1 MKWSLMELR
10 RYQNEP
16 LVIDTTIELAS
27 TLLKRD
33 ETILDVGPAKVV
45 GTMTVEPKEYIAQV
59 QVDVVLTLP
68 SSRSLQPVDYPMS
81 IAFDEIY
88 MIPEE
93 YALVKGIEGYEHA
106 IVLDSTTIDLR
117 EAIEDYILLNIP
129 LQVLT
134 DEEMA
139 SDELPTG
146 DSWTIM
152 SEEDYLYQQMETQA
166 QTIDPRL
173 AKLSAML
180 DNNEESE

>member
-10 RYQNEP
+10 RYQHEP
-16 LVIDTTIELAS
+16 LVIDTTIELAD

-33 ETILDVGPAKVV
+33 ETILGVGPVKVV
-45 GTMTVEPKEYIAQV
+45 GTINVEPREYIAQV
-59 QVDVVLTLP
+59 QFDVVLTLP
-68 SSRSLQPVDYPMS
+68 SSRSLEPVDYPMT

-93 YALVKGIEGYEHA
+93 YALVKGTEGYEHA
-106 IVLDSTTIDLR
+106 IILESSTLDLR

-129 LQVLT
+129 LKVLT
-134 DEEMA
+134 EEEMLA
-139 SDELPTG
+139 DELPSG
-146 DSWTIM
+146 DAWTIM

-173 AKLSAML
+173 AKLSALL
-180 DNNEESE
+180 DNNEESD

>member
-1 MKWSLMELR
+1 MELR

-45 GTMTVEPKEYIAQV
+45 GTMTVEPRDYLVQA

-68 SSRSLQPVDYPMS
+68 SSRSLAPVEYPMT
-81 IAFDEIY
+81 IIFDEIY

-93 YALVKGIEGYEHA
+93 YELVKGTEGYEHA

-134 DEEMA
+134 EEEKV
-139 SDELPTG
+139 SDEMPSG

-152 SEEDYLYQQMETQA
+152 SEEDYKYQQMETQA
-166 QTIDPRL
+166 QKIDPRL
-173 AKLSAML
+173 TKLSALL